1 MYIICNFSRIGNG
14 YVKDLLYYVILGWL
28 RVIVVILYIYYLFDI
43 ILVDFF
49 FLNVKINKE

>member
-1 MYIICNFSRIGNG
+1 MYIICNFIKVGNG

-28 RVIVVILYIYYLFDI
+28 RVIVVILYIYFLFDI